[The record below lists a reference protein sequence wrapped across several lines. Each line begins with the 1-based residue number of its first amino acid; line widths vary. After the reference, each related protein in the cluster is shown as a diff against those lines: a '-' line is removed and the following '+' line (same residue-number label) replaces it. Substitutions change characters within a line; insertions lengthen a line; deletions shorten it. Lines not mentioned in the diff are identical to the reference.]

1 MEGQR
6 LILNDGTTIEPG
18 RAGYAQ
24 GFLWLYFVGTMQQ
37 AASLFFDPSK
47 TSRIVFQYGEM
58 QDTYDGFTTCMNIGA
73 DVDGNISVCMT
84 KGA

>member
-6 LILNDGTTIEPG
+6 LILTDGTEIENG

-24 GFLWLYFVGTMQQ
+24 GFLWLYFSGYTMQE
-37 AASLFFDPSK
+37 AAMMFFDTGK

-58 QDTYDGFTTCMNIGA
+58 EDAYEGFTVCRNLMIDT
-73 DVDGNISVCMT
+73 DGEISVCMT
-84 KGA
+84 RE